1 MIVCWSVIILFIQHG
16 LRKDHVCKDNYY
28 RKMVNNIFIPPLSV
42 LSPFAFGFPLMILL

>member
-1 MIVCWSVIILFIQHG
+1 MIVCRSVIILLIQHG
-16 LRKDHVCKDNYY
+16 LRNDHVCKDNYY